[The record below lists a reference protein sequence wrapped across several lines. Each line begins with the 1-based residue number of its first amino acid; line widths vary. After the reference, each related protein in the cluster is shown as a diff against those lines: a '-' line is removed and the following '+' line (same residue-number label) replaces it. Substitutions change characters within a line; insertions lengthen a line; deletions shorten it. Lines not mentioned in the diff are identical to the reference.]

1 MFTEAVYRK
10 PTIIMLMLMVI
21 QQLGGINAII
31 MYLTSIFIAAGTDL
45 DEGLQG
51 SVLSDMYKM
60 RQQLLERVQ
69 LTQKLEIHHW
79 KFDCLISWAK
89 TCFISVTKEAKT
101 KSTKSFTRVAFYGH
115 SIFLDIN
122 FRTHLVADFAS

>member
-1 MFTEAVYRK
+1 MSLKAMFTEAVYRK

-60 RQQLLERVQ
+60 RQQLVERVQ
-69 LTQKLEIHHW
+69 LTQKFEIHHW
-79 KFDCLISWAK
+79 KLAK
-89 TCFISVTKEAKT
+89 
-101 KSTKSFTRVAFYGH
+101 
-115 SIFLDIN
+115 
-122 FRTHLVADFAS
+122 